1 MLGIDRRTL
10 ETAWTLFLFALLIF
24 VTYEIRRVLLLF
36 ALAVILAH
44 LLAPMVA
51 FVQRLIPRDVPRVAA
66 LVMVYIVLIGAIAIA
81 MVPLGSRLSSEAASL
96 ANRLPDV
103 LRSDPLSRLP
113 VPQRFE
119 SMRPEVTQFVQDRL
133 HELDEKIGPLLTQ
146 AGTRIISGFSAAVG
160 FVLIPVLAFFFL
172 KDGREIRDAFVES
185 FPAGRR
191 TLVNHLL
198 DDLHDLLAHYIRSLV
213 LLSLAAF
220 VFYSIFLS
228 ATGAPY
234 PVLFS
239 GFAAAL
245 EFIPAVGPFVAGLT
259 IVLGTAFAGYSHV
272 IALLIFLTLYRIFQ
286 DYVLSPHL
294 MSAGLNIHPM
304 LVLFG
309 VLAGDQLA
317 GIPGMFFSVPVMA
330 AFRLILIRFRKRRS
344 GTS

>member
-1 MLGIDRRTL
+1 ML
-10 ETAWTLFLFALLIF
+10 ESVWTLFLFALVVFI
-24 VTYEIRRVLLLF
+24 VYQIRWVVLLF

-44 LLAPMVA
+44 LLAPLVA
-51 FVQRLIPRDVPRVAA
+51 FVQRLIPRNVPRVIA
-66 LVMVYIVLIGAIAIA
+66 LVVVYVVLIGAVIAA
-81 MVPLGSRLSSEAASL
+81 MIPLGSRLSAEAASL
-96 ANRLPDV
+96 ANRLPGV
-103 LRSDPLSRLP
+103 LQSDPLSRLP

-119 SMRPEVTQFVQDRL
+119 SMRPEVTQFVEDRL
-133 HELDEKIGPLLTQ
+133 HELGARIGPMLTQ
-146 AGTRIISGFSAAVG
+146 AGTRIISGFGVAVG
-160 FVLIPVLAFFFL
+160 FVLVPILAFFFL
-172 KDGREIRDAFVES
+172 KDGAEIRDGFIES
-185 FPAGRR
+185 FPAARHSLLTR
-191 TLVNHLL
+191 IL

-213 LLSLAAF
+213 LLSLSSF
-220 VFYSIFLS
+220 IFYSIFLS

-245 EFIPAVGPFVAGLT
+245 EFIPAVGPFVAGVT
-259 IVLGTAFAGYSHV
+259 IILGTAFAGYTHV
-272 IALLIFLTLYRIFQ
+272 LALVIFLIVYRIFQ

-330 AFRLILIRFRKRRS
+330 ALRLILIRLRKRRS
-344 GTS
+344 ATHPHNPH